1 MPEVMLEFMSDVLVE
16 WTVKV
21 RGVGTRINFIFSCL
35 SCGLIIVTPHLDSM
49 EINIQI
55 KNVQKPEDRL
65 STSEF
70 QQVIG
75 LELWSSCR

>member
-1 MPEVMLEFMSDVLVE
+1 MPEVMLEVMSDVLVE

-21 RGVGTRINFIFSCL
+21 RAVGTRISFTFSCL
-35 SCGLIIVTPHLDSM
+35 FCGLIIVTPHLDSM

-75 LELWSSCR
+75 LALWSSCR

>member
-1 MPEVMLEFMSDVLVE
+1 MLEFMSDVLVE

-21 RGVGTRINFIFSCL
+21 RAVGTRISFIFSCRF
-35 SCGLIIVTPHLDSM
+35 CGLIIVTPHLDAM
-49 EINIQI
+49 EINIQN

-75 LELWSSCR
+75 LALSSSCR